1 MPEEQLR
8 EVIAKRKAAQEK
20 VIDYFYE
27 AVDFLNSSETNTIA
41 KFKLKKKQEQKA
53 REKAQ
58 QNGGATTPPPKTSSS
73 KKFEMEVLEDE

>member
-1 MPEEQLR
+1 MNANLT
-8 EVIAKRKAAQEK
+8 VKRRFLNGKTFK
-20 VIDYFYE
+20 LIDYFYE
-27 AVDFLNSSETNTIA
+27 ALDFLNSSETNTIA